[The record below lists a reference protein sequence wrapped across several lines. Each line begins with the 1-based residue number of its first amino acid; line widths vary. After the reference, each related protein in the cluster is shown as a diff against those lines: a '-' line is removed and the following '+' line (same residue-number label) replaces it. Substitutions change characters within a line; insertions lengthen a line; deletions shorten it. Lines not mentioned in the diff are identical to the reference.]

1 MWAIVKENIC
11 GIRVPEK
18 VKTCPVLFTGA
29 WKDWAEGVPSEL
41 GLEDGQ
47 EFTRQ
52 RRAGR
57 AFQVRGTP
65 GAKAK

>member
-1 MWAIVKENIC
+1 M
-11 GIRVPEK
+11 
-18 VKTCPVLFTGA
+18 KTCPVLFTGA